1 MNPIISVI
9 IPVYN
14 PGRHLIKC
22 LDSIINQTYPYL
34 QIILIDDG
42 STDGSGEICDQY
54 AEKDSRVICV
64 HQPNSGVSKA
74 RNKGIELANG
84 DYYHFPDS
92 DDYIEPDTYEYLL
105 NLMYEHKCE
114 AVSFEFF
121 GTYSDHETQNI
132 LPDDFYGLFDITNAH
147 RLIMTGTPFAW
158 NKLFKKELI
167 IANSNLPGI
176 KFHEDIFRGEDS
188 LFVHEAIER
197 AQTMWFDKRPL
208 YHYVQSEESAVRGRF
223 RVSQLSALKLFEAYE
238 PLHRKYPELEQY
250 FYKSMSH
257 LMIMLYY
264 DMWAD
269 EADYSEKQREL
280 YGRFKKNKKVMY
292 QNCSVSRSEKVK
304 FSLFSFS
311 PKLFCIVHKKMHH
324 L

>member
-132 LPDDFYGLFDITNAH
+132 LSDDFYGLFDITNAH

-238 PLHRKYPELEQY
+238 PFLCKYSEMKQY
-250 FYKSMSH
+250 FFKTMSH
-257 LMIMLYY
+257 LLIRLYY

-269 EADYSEKQREL
+269 EADYSEKQRKL
-280 YGRFKKNKKVMY
+280 YSEFKKNKKVMY
-292 QNCSVSRSEKVK
+292 QYSDVSRSEKVK
-304 FSLFSFS
+304 FGLFSFS
-311 PKLFCIVHKKMHH
+311 PKLFCFVHKKMHH